1 MRIIDSHFHWWPRS
15 IFEKLC
21 KRQGYP
27 QARVNNTGFGNQFTT
42 DGGNRRIFL
51 SLRYLF

>member
-1 MRIIDSHFHWWPRS
+1 MFNLPNHR
-15 IFEKLC
+15 
-21 KRQGYP
+21 
-27 QARVNNTGFGNQFTT
+27 NFGIPAANISAPAGTFLNEQTT